1 VHNARPDWD
10 YNLGVFEFKIDG
22 VKVGDSFTCPVY
34 SLGWITFTI
43 DWVALT
49 DETVTLSLID
59 TLSQGGG
66 NDLTIDN
73 IKFERIP
80 AATVPEPATIWLFC
94 TALAGIIGM
103 RRKFEK

>member
-1 VHNARPDWD
+1 M
-10 YNLGVFEFKIDG
+10 
-22 VKVGDSFTCPVY
+22 GDSFTCPVY